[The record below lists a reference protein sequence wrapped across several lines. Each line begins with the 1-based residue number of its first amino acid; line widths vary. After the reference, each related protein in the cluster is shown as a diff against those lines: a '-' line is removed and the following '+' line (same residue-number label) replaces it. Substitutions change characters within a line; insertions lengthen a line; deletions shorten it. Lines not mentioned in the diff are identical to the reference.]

1 MRFSAISVWVSKETP
16 YECVVM
22 EKLLLLNVKKSDFFA
37 RFLSLWYDRV
47 DLKTRKHIRRLIE

>member
-16 YECVVM
+16 YERLVM
-22 EKLLLLNVKKSDFFA
+22 EKLLRLNVKKSDFFA
-37 RFLSLWYDRV
+37 RFLSLWYDRG